1 MLIPVKSY
9 EINHPAS
16 RWSQMPP
23 GKCGDSELFLNMAS
37 QVVQYIYYSH
47 DCGQLCV
54 HDPKRHSRKTRVSTF
69 AVIRSLPFSS
79 SSSLPP
85 LGSVLSFFYSAGSHL
100 GNVESYWD
108 FLFVCLFRF
117 REGKGER
124 EGEKHQCVVAS
135 RTPRTGDLAHDTGMC
150 PTLGVEPA
158 TLWFT
163 GWHSTT
169 EPHQS
174 GLESYCLSDFVM
186 VICLLYRICFTDTHR
201 IQP

>member
-23 GKCGDSELFLNMAS
+23 GKCGDSELFLNTAS

-54 HDPKRHSRKTRVSTF
+54 HDPKRHSRKTWVSTF
-69 AVIRSLPFSS
+69 AVIRSLPFS

-124 EGEKHQCVVAS
+124 KRRRETSMCGCLSH
-135 RTPRTGDLAHDTGMC
+135 TPHWGPHCMC

-201 IQP
+201 IRP